1 MPGAAPKRKGSAGER
16 ELVNIFKEAGIEAQR
31 VPLSGLVDGYA
42 GDVYLP
48 GLNKRVEV
56 KRRKNGLKTVYDW
69 LSQNPDVSYLAFR
82 IDRQPWI
89 VAMSLDEFLNLLN
102 GDGND

>member
-1 MPGAAPKRKGSAGER
+1 MPGAGAKRKGSTGER
-16 ELVNIFKEAGIEAQR
+16 ELVNVLKEAGIEAQR
-31 VPLSGLVDGYA
+31 VPLSGSVDGYA

-69 LSQNPDVSYLAFR
+69 LAHNPDVSYLAFR

-89 VAMSLDEFLNLLN
+89 IAMPLDEFISLLRSD
-102 GDGND
+102 GDD

>member
-1 MPGAAPKRKGSAGER
+1 VPGAAPKRKGSAGER
-16 ELVNIFKEAGIEAQR
+16 ELVNILKEAGIEAQR
-31 VPLSGLVDGYA
+31 VPLSGSVDGYS

-48 GLNKRVEV
+48 ELNKRVEV

-69 LSQNPDVSYLAFR
+69 LAQNSDVSYLAFR

-89 VAMSLDEFLNLLN
+89 VAMSLEEFISLLN